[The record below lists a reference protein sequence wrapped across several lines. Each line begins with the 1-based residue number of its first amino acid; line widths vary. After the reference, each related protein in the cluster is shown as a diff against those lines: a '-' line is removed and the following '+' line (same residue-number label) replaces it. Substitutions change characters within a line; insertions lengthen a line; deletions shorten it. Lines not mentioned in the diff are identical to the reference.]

1 MSNFLLILLCIG
13 LGMLFAQRKLVP
25 DNAHK
30 GINAWLLNIAL
41 PAVSFKYLPYIQWN
55 KSLLWPVMV
64 PIIVWLGSWVF
75 ITIYSRIAQLDK
87 KTTAVLKLVSGLGN
101 TSFVGFP
108 LIMAWY
114 GEEYLSIGIIC
125 DQMSFLIFSTFGL
138 LVAVRAAGS
147 EKVTG
152 TFMVKRLLTFPAFI
166 GCVLALIVPRYVDI
180 SHIAPLF
187 DKLATTVAPMA
198 LFSIGLQLKFSGW
211 QQDKKAIG
219 ASLFYKLLIAPTI
232 VLLLMYIFHAQGKAA
247 QISAFEATMPSL
259 LSASIMAER
268 YNVRPEL
275 TNRII
280 GISIVIGLVTTA
292 IWTLFLNGLA

>member
-13 LGMLFAQRKLVP
+13 LGMLFAQKKLVP
-25 DNAHK
+25 ENSHK

-41 PAVSFKYLPYIQWN
+41 PAVSFKYLPYIEWN
-55 KSLLWPVMV
+55 KSHIWPVLV
-64 PIIVWLGSWVF
+64 PIIVWLGSWTFV
-75 ITIYSRIAQLDK
+75 TIYSRLKHLDK

-114 GEEYLSIGIIC
+114 GEEYVSIGIIC

-138 LVAVRAAGS
+138 LVVVRASGTD
-147 EKVTG
+147 KVTG
-152 TFMVKRLLTFPAFI
+152 SFMIKRLFTFPAFI
-166 GCVLALIVPRYVDI
+166 GCVLALILPRFIDI
-180 SHIAPLF
+180 SSVAPLF
-187 DKLATTVAPMA
+187 DKIAATVAPMA

-211 QQDKKAIG
+211 QQDKQAIG
-219 ASLFYKLLIAPTI
+219 ASLFYKLLLAPALI
-232 VLLLMYIFHAQGKAA
+232 LLLMYAFNAQGKPA

-280 GISIVIGLVTTA
+280 GISILVGLLTTA
-292 IWTLFLNGLA
+292 LWTFFLSGLA